1 MKKPI
6 FGTVA
11 FGALAAVGLVS
22 CGDKPTQ
29 FSSPDSYRSMYVI
42 EGTSLDKTKK
52 IRAAMESADAKA
64 VVKVDSGMTE
74 SEQSIADSV
83 LEAILSKFFPE
94 DSGAPGSASTIDP
107 SGGTTPEIA
116 QNSGDAE
123 AARASTDAAA
133 QAAAAQAAVSEA
145 AANAAAAQAAADAAA
160 KVAADAA
167 AKAAS
172 THATSDEKSAAQLA
186 AEQAAAKAAKALLEA
201 KAHTEAKA
209 VSEAASK
216 AAVSAATKAA
226 AEKAAKK
233 AAEDISKSIRES
245 EKNKYAQKTEEEKRE
260 DDEDERDFEDDKE
273 LSEMSVPKIKIGDD
287 ANSFKEACRQTFK
300 IKAEDE
306 KKKMV
311 IGGDSKGKLS
321 SDSVL
326 VIVANQGT
334 LTVKPE
340 AKKIRGICVF
350 ASNQASVN
358 LVVGKTK
365 ITGLFIYERGNA
377 NKVDVSFNEGGK
389 FKNGMAVVS
398 GTKDNSLK
406 IKGISDCRC
415 KKFKV
420 YGLSGSYSFACSK

>member
-83 LEAILSKFFPE
+83 FEAILSKFFPE

-133 QAAAAQAAVSEA
+133 QAAAAQAAV
-145 AANAAAAQAAADAAA
+145 
-160 KVAADAA
+160 
-167 AKAAS
+167 
-172 THATSDEKSAAQLA
+172 T
-186 AEQAAAKAAKALLEA
+186 
-201 KAHTEAKA
+201 
-209 VSEAASK
+209 EAASK

-226 AEKAAKK
+226 AETAAKK